1 MVFLDAYHAFCRR
14 SGHLMQRVHPIAQ
27 LRCQNISTSRG
38 DLLNQY
44 PSKDGFK
51 ANHLAKILGKEDL
64 DSFTELLNAIKST
77 RYQRVGQESI
87 LKDNLL
93 SERATVSGIDDTNK
107 NYLVGYNIKRTE
119 TEKSVP
125 LEEFQIEFDILFRK
139 DQKKTVVNQV
149 IELME
154 AIKKTFNAEI
164 CLPDPDITNGD
175 QICLEFSKN
184 KAEEELR
191 PHFNDSQDKND
202 NDIVNCNANQSN
214 QSIQMQSNSN
224 VIQIYKNMLAD
235 TNTESDKGLQSNFDS
250 MIGNV
255 LSSERNMIMENID
268 MVTPLNDRQKRLVAH
283 CAVLMA
289 FNILKNPINSMV
301 NRV

>member
-14 SGHLMQRVHPIAQ
+14 SGHLIQRVHPITQ
-27 LRCQNISTSRG
+27 RRCQNISTSCG

-44 PSKDGFK
+44 PSKDGCK
-51 ANHLAKILGKEDL
+51 ANLLAKLLGKEDL
-64 DSFTELLNAIKST
+64 DSFAELLNAIKST
-77 RYQRVGQESI
+77 KYQRAGQDSI

-93 SERATVSGIDDTNK
+93 NERATASGIDDTNK
-107 NYLVGYNIKRTE
+107 NYLVGFNIKRKE
-119 TEKSVP
+119 TEKTSVP

-164 CLPDPDITNGD
+164 CLPDPDIPSGD
-175 QICLEFSKN
+175 QISMVFSKN
-184 KAEEELR
+184 KAKEELR
-191 PHFNDSQDKND
+191 SDFNDSQEKND
-202 NDIVNCNANQSN
+202 NDIVNCIANQSN
-214 QSIQMQSNSN
+214 QSIPMQSNRN
-224 VIQIYKNMLAD
+224 VIQIYQNMLAD

-250 MIGNV
+250 SKG
-255 LSSERNMIMENID
+255 NMIKENID
-268 MVTPLNDRQKRLVAH
+268 MVTPINDRLKRQLAH
-283 CAVLMA
+283 CAVLAA
-289 FNILKNPINSMV
+289 FNILKSPINSIV